1 MSKKIK
7 HYLGDRDVQL
17 ILGTLLR
24 VGVLVSTGIVLIGG
38 IIFLITHTHEP
49 VSFETFKPEYTKFSS
64 ISEILIGLKTLDG
77 LAIIQ
82 FGVLLLIFTPIARV
96 VFSIFSFLIE
106 KDYMYVLIGLIVLC
120 VIITSLYLDVAH

>member
-1 MSKKIK
+1 MSKEIK
-7 HYLGDRDVQL
+7 HYLADKDVQL

-24 VGVLVSTGIVLIGG
+24 VGVLVATGIVLIGG
-38 IIFLITHTHEP
+38 IIFLITHADQK
-49 VSFETFKPEYTKFSS
+49 VSFQNFKPEETKFSS
-64 ISEILIGLKTLDG
+64 IASIFVGLRRFDG
-77 LAIIQ
+77 LATIQ

-96 VFSIFSFLIE
+96 VFSIFSFLLE

>member
-1 MSKKIK
+1 MSKEIK
-7 HYLGDRDVQL
+7 HYLGDKDVQV

-24 VGVLVSTGIVLIGG
+24 IGVVTSTTVVLIGG
-38 IIFLITHTHEP
+38 IIFMTKHANQA
-49 VSFETFKPEYTKFSS
+49 VSFSHFKPEEAKFSS
-64 ISEILIGLKTLDG
+64 VADIFIGLRTFDG

-96 VFSIFSFLIE
+96 VFSIFSFLME

-120 VIITSLYLDVAH
+120 VIITSLYLDVVH

>member
-1 MSKKIK
+1 MSEQIK
-7 HYLGDRDVQL
+7 HYTSDKDVQL

-24 VGVLVSTGIVLIGG
+24 VGVIISTSVVLLGG
-38 IIFLITHTHEP
+38 IIFLSNHTHQL
-49 VSFETFKPEYTKFSS
+49 VSFENFKPEETKFSS
-64 ISEILIGLKTLDG
+64 VAEILSGLKTFDG

-96 VFSIFSFLIE
+96 VFSIFSFLME
-106 KDYMYVLIGLIVLC
+106 KDYMYVVIGVIVLC

>member
-1 MSKKIK
+1 MQTKNKSYFIDK
-7 HYLGDRDVQL
+7 DVQL

-24 VGVLVSTGIVLIGG
+24 VGVLISSAV
-38 IIFLITHTHEP
+38 IFLGGVIFLSSQYNEV
-49 VSFETFKPEYTKFSS
+49 VSFGEFKPEQAKFT
-64 ISEILIGLKTLDG
+64 EITNIFEGLKTFDG

-106 KDYMYVLIGLIVLC
+106 KDYMYVVIGVIVLC

>member
-1 MSKKIK
+1 MSKEIK
-7 HYLGDRDVQL
+7 HYLGDKDVQV

-24 VGVLVSTGIVLIGG
+24 VGVIVSTSIVLIGG
-38 IIFLITHTHEP
+38 IIFMSSHTQAV
-49 VSFETFKPEYTKFSS
+49 VSFEHFKPEEAKFSS
-64 ISEILIGLKTLDG
+64 IADILFGVRSFDG

-96 VFSIFSFLIE
+96 VFSIFSFLME

-120 VIITSLYLDVAH
+120 VIIASLYLDVTH

>member
-1 MSKKIK
+1 MSEQIK
-7 HYLGDRDVQL
+7 HYIGDKDVQA

-24 VGVLVSTGIVLIGG
+24 VGVIVSTVIVLLGG
-38 IIFLITHTHEP
+38 IIFLSTQNSHL
-49 VSFETFKPEYTKFSS
+49 VSYSEFKPEQAKFSS
-64 ISEILIGLKTLDG
+64 VAAIIKGLKTFDG

-96 VFSIFSFLIE
+96 VFSIFSFLME
-106 KDYMYVLIGLIVLC
+106 KDYMYVIIGIIVLA

>member
-1 MSKKIK
+1 MSKIIK
-7 HYLGDRDVQL
+7 HYLGDKDVQL

-24 VGVLVSTGIVLIGG
+24 VGVLISTGIVLIGG
-38 IIFLITHTHEP
+38 IVFLVSNP
-49 VSFETFKPEYTKFSS
+49 NQRVSFEHFKPENTQFSS
-64 ISEILIGLKTLDG
+64 ITEIIIGLKTFDG

-106 KDYMYVLIGLIVLC
+106 RDYMYVVIGLIVLC

>member
-1 MSKKIK
+1 MQVKNSNYFIDK
-7 HYLGDRDVQL
+7 DVQL
-17 ILGTLLR
+17 LLGTLLR
-24 VGVLVSTGIVLIGG
+24 VGVLISSAVILLGG
-38 IIFLITHTHEP
+38 IIFLSTQSNAV
-49 VSFETFKPEYTKFSS
+49 VSFSEFKPEQVKISS
-64 ISEILIGLKTLDG
+64 IANIFEGLKTFDG

-106 KDYMYVLIGLIVLC
+106 KDYMYVVIGIIVLC

>member
-1 MSKKIK
+1 MSRQIK
-7 HYLGDRDVQL
+7 HYLGDKDVQV

-24 VGVLVSTGIVLIGG
+24 VGVIVSTSVVLIGG
-38 IIFLITHTHEP
+38 IIFLLSHTHQAI
-49 VSFETFKPEYTKFSS
+49 SYTDFKPEEAKFSS
-64 ISEILIGLKTLDG
+64 VAEIFKGLKALDG

-96 VFSIFSFLIE
+96 VFSIFSFLME
-106 KDYMYVLIGLIVLC
+106 KDYMYVLIGIIVLC

>member
-1 MSKKIK
+1 MSKIIK
-7 HYLGDRDVQL
+7 HYLGDKDVQL

-24 VGVLVSTGIVLIGG
+24 VGVLLSTGIVLIGG
-38 IIFLITHTHEP
+38 ILFISTHTNQK
-49 VSFETFKPEYTKFSS
+49 VSFENFNPEETKFSS
-64 ISEILIGLKTLDG
+64 IAAIFVGLRRFDG

-96 VFSIFSFLIE
+96 VFSIFSFLME
-106 KDYMYVLIGLIVLC
+106 KDYMYVAIGLIVLC

>member
-1 MSKKIK
+1 MANTNQNYFINK
-7 HYLGDRDVQL
+7 DVQL

-24 VGVLVSTGIVLIGG
+24 VGVLLSSAVILFGGIVF
-38 IIFLITHTHEP
+38 IFSQANEV
-49 VSFETFKPEYTKFSS
+49 VSFAEFKPEKTNFST
-64 ISEILIGLKTLDG
+64 ISNILEGLKTFDG

-106 KDYMYVLIGLIVLC
+106 KDYMYVLIGAIVLC
-120 VIITSLYLDVAH
+120 VIITSLYFEVAH